1 MIRKK
6 SILATVLTVVSLTT
20 SLNITSFAD
29 TSIIDTN
36 SEISSVKKYVS
47 NSKDTNIII
56 DETETE
62 TEAEKTDIAVET
74 VEEVETTEGTSDVL
88 AEQAEV
94 EVEVPAVD
102 VRSRVAELAKSYA
115 GVGTYRYGGNNP
127 LTGVDCSGF
136 SKFVLQNAAGI
147 SLNRS
152 SGSQIAQGSNVPSI
166 NEARPGDLIFY
177 AKGGRV
183 NHVAVY
189 IGDGRVVSASSKAT
203 GIRVTAWNY
212 RPPVAIKNVIG

>member
-56 DETETE
+56 EETE
-62 TEAEKTDIAVET
+62 TEAEKTDIAAET
-74 VEEVETTEGTSDVL
+74 VEEVETTEGTNDVL

-136 SKFVLQNAAGI
+136 SRYVLGNSAGVWLSRTAA
-147 SLNRS
+147 
-152 SGSQIAQGSNVPSI
+152 SQSQQGRRVDI
-166 NEARPGDLIFY
+166 NSAKAGDLIFY
-177 AKGGRV
+177 GNGSSV

-189 IGDGRVVSASSKAT
+189 MGNGKVIHASNERN
-203 GIRVTAWNY
+203 GIMISNWNY
-212 RPPVAIKNVIG
+212 RPPVVIKNMIGD

>member
-56 DETETE
+56 EETE
-62 TEAEKTDIAVET
+62 TEAEKTDIAAET
-74 VEEVETTEGTSDVL
+74 VEEVETTEGTNDVL

>member
-62 TEAEKTDIAVET
+62 AEKTDIAVET
-74 VEEVETTEGTSDVL
+74 VEEVETTEATSEVL
-88 AEQAEV
+88 AEQAEA

-115 GVGTYRYGGNNP
+115 GVGRYSYGGNNP

-136 SKFVLQNAAGI
+136 SKFVLQNAAGV

-203 GIRVTAWNY
+203 GIRVTAWHY
-212 RPPVAIKNVIG
+212 RPPVAIKNVMG

>member
-56 DETETE
+56 EE

-136 SKFVLQNAAGI
+136 SKFVLQNAAGV

>member
-62 TEAEKTDIAVET
+62 AET

>member
-56 DETETE
+56 EETETETE

-74 VEEVETTEGTSDVL
+74 VEEVETTEGTNDVL
-88 AEQAEV
+88 AKQAEV

-115 GVGTYRYGGNNP
+115 G
-127 LTGVDCSGF
+127 
-136 SKFVLQNAAGI
+136 
-147 SLNRS
+147 
-152 SGSQIAQGSNVPSI
+152 
-166 NEARPGDLIFY
+166 EAHIDMVEIIL
-177 AKGGRV
+177 
-183 NHVAVY
+183 
-189 IGDGRVVSASSKAT
+189 
-203 GIRVTAWNY
+203 
-212 RPPVAIKNVIG
+212 

>member
-36 SEISSVKKYVS
+36 SEISIVKKYVS

-56 DETETE
+56 EE

-136 SKFVLQNAAGI
+136 SKFVLQNAAGV